1 RPEHFT
7 PRRCLELARAAVGMP
22 DLPVELINIAF
33 WTRTAQVAQRFQVGR
48 VFLAGDAAHRFPPTG
63 GFGANTGIQD
73 VHNLAWKLAAVVRG
87 WAHPRL
93 LATYEEERRPI
104 AQANTDFSVTNG
116 HRWAAAQQAIL
127 SGDEAR
133 LASALKEQ
141 VKHLDSEGQ
150 DLGFCYGSG
159 ALVPEPTRE
168 PLPLDSQVYVPSA
181 VPGARAPHVWLHP
194 ANPCAGA
201 GAPRLSTL
209 DLFEHQFVLLS
220 GPRDE
225 SWRRAAQAAAQDFGI
240 PLSVY
245 AIGPGGDFQSRER
258 DWAQLYELDALGA
271 VLVRPDGHVAWRSRG
286 RSNDAL
292 ALLRHAF
299 AASSGRQA

>member
-1 RPEHFT
+1 
-7 PRRCLELARAAVGMP
+7 
-22 DLPVELINIAF
+22 
-33 WTRTAQVAQRFQVGR
+33 
-48 VFLAGDAAHRFPPTG
+48 
-63 GFGANTGIQD
+63 
-73 VHNLAWKLAAVVRG
+73 
-87 WAHPRL
+87 
-93 LATYEEERRPI
+93 
-104 AQANTDFSVTNG
+104 
-116 HRWAAAQQAIL
+116 
-127 SGDEAR
+127 
-133 LASALKEQ
+133 
-141 VKHLDSEGQ
+141 
-150 DLGFCYGSG
+150 
-159 ALVPEPTRE
+159 
-168 PLPLDSQVYVPSA
+168 
-181 VPGARAPHVWLHP
+181 
-194 ANPCAGA
+194 
-201 GAPRLSTL
+201 
-209 DLFEHQFVLLS
+209 VLLS